1 MWPLFNSCLEPE
13 MTNVMVSYSIKMRAL
28 ELCSMGGQWVW
39 STRLSLM
46 WPLFDSG
53 LEPEMTNVMVSYCI
67 TDGSIRFKLHVWSV
81 GMKRHLSLSWP
92 WFDSRLRLYTMLVEF
107 WVGSLQ
113 CYECFFLWAFS
124 YTYMYMALD
133 IFGRGERPGPIFM
146 ALFTA
151 DFCAYDHDYPL
162 KCKRRISALA
172 LWA

>member
-92 WFDSRLRLYTMLVEF
+92 WFDSRLRLYSMLVEF

-113 CYECFFLWAFS
+113 CYECFFLWAFHTRTCNMHWTS
-124 YTYMYMALD
+124 LVGVKD
-133 IFGRGERPGPIFM
+133 QGPISW
-146 ALFTA
+146 L
-151 DFCAYDHDYPL
+151 CLLP
-162 KCKRRISALA
+162 ISALTITITRLSA
-172 LWA
+172 SAEFLR